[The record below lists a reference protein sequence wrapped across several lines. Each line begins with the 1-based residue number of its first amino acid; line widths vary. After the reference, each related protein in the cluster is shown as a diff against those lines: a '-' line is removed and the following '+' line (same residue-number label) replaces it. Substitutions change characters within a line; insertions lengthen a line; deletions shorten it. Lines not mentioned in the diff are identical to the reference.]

1 MQVVTKR
8 FPPVLLSEVDAIIR
22 LREHWLKLNREQSH
36 LLSSSSKV
44 TSVKL
49 EKKKNKTQMA
59 ILDRFFPCSMSN
71 EFFCVRN
78 GTMTNCGGTQVNTAE
93 WGRFMCPRKLFGYQ
107 TLYFITSKKYYT
119 DLHTLMA
126 RVSESRMSIRCLYSI
141 TIWPLA
147 ITFFPRRN
155 APDDDNWGRLINSYR
170 NWDDGSAI
178 TTYQLHSQTLPF

>member
-8 FPPVLLSEVDAIIR
+8 FPLVLLREVDAIIR

-59 ILDRFFPCSMSN
+59 ILYRFFPCSMSN
-71 EFFCVRN
+71 EFFCGRN
-78 GTMTNCGGTQVNTAE
+78 GTMTNCGGTRVNTAE
-93 WGRFMCPRKLFGYQ
+93 WERFMSPPKLFGYQ
-107 TLYFITSKKYYT
+107 TLSFITSKKY
-119 DLHTLMA
+119 HIMHGSSVS
-126 RVSESRMSIRCLYSI
+126 VSEMSIRCLYSI

-155 APDDDNWGRLINSYR
+155 ARDDDNWGRLINSYR

-178 TTYQLHSQTLPF
+178 TTYQLHSQTLHF